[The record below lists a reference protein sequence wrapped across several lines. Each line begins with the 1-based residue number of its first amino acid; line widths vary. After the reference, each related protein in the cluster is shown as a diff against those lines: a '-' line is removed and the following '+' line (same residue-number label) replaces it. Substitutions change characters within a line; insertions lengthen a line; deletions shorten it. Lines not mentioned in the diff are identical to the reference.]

1 MVSWNSE
8 HKPIRLPDITQHMPI
23 PAAPV
28 SPWWPQALT
37 ITADSD
43 AAVALR
49 ISIMDSKNLRRTDLQ
64 DDKPTLREFR
74 YTFMF
79 GGFFR

>member
-8 HKPIRLPDITQHMPI
+8 HKPIRFPDITQYMPI
-23 PAAPV
+23 PAASV
-28 SPWWPQALT
+28 SPWWPKALK

-74 YTFMF
+74 YKFMF
-79 GGFFR
+79 GWFFR